1 MFSLSARHRTWRRG
15 CSEGMFAYLLQ
26 VRLTE
31 LYCLHK
37 RIKYEDAFCFILNII
52 QYYRECLSGAIEF
65 SDAPSVSCPY
75 KDDKYSCD
83 MKLLEREIKAVSK
96 IKKLL
101 FTFQTYISPAS
112 QHNNNVRNMKLV
124 KDI

>member
-1 MFSLSARHRTWRRG
+1 M
-15 CSEGMFAYLLQ
+15 
-26 VRLTE
+26 
-31 LYCLHK
+31 YCQ
-37 RIKYEDAFCFILNII
+37 YQDAFCFIHNVM

-96 IKKLL
+96 LKKSLPTFKS
-101 FTFQTYISPAS
+101 FTI
-112 QHNNNVRNMKLV
+112 RN
-124 KDI
+124 

>member
-1 MFSLSARHRTWRRG
+1 MLFTLKNAQ
-15 CSEGMFAYLLQ
+15 L
-26 VRLTE
+26 
-31 LYCLHK
+31 
-37 RIKYEDAFCFILNII
+37 YEDSFCFIDNII

-96 IKKLL
+96 LKEI
-101 FTFQTYISPAS
+101 TIYI
-112 QHNNNVRNMKLV
+112 
-124 KDI
+124 

>member
-1 MFSLSARHRTWRRG
+1 M
-15 CSEGMFAYLLQ
+15 
-26 VRLTE
+26 
-31 LYCLHK
+31 
-37 RIKYEDAFCFILNII
+37 
-52 QYYRECLSGAIEF
+52 SGAIEF

-101 FTFQTYISPAS
+101 FTFETYTKYRQLVNIIIISE
-112 QHNNNVRNMKLV
+112 
-124 KDI
+124 I

>member
-1 MFSLSARHRTWRRG
+1 MR
-15 CSEGMFAYLLQ
+15 
-26 VRLTE
+26 
-31 LYCLHK
+31 
-37 RIKYEDAFCFILNII
+37 KYEDDFSSIDNII

-96 IKKLL
+96 LKEI
-101 FTFQTYISPAS
+101 TIYI
-112 QHNNNVRNMKLV
+112 
-124 KDI
+124 